1 MIVPHNRH
9 LLCKQV
15 AGKQRIQDGAIVFD
29 QDALPEFE
37 VLASATDLFKVSDR
51 IASSSFGTKLDDNG
65 EVKYLIDE
73 KDVIG
78 KLYG

>member
-1 MIVPHNRH
+1 MIVPHNGH

-15 AGKQRIQDGAIVFD
+15 SGKQLIQECAIVFD

-37 VLASATDLFKVSDR
+37 VLASATNLFKAGDR
-51 IASSSFGTKLDDNG
+51 VASSSFGTKLDDNG
-65 EVKYLIDE
+65 EVKYLVDE

-78 KLYG
+78 KIYG